1 MPNAFYGK
9 YLNGKIFLDKNE
21 TAHLKIV
28 RLQENNKIK
37 VFDGKGNIFLCKIE
51 KIKKNETICQI
62 IKKDEYTKIY
72 KPQIDFY
79 IGASK
84 FDRMKILIEKL
95 VELRVNNIY
104 IFHGQKSQLKI
115 KSLEKFQK
123 TIIESSK
130 QSENPVFPKIK
141 FFKFEDFNS
150 IENPILLDLT
160 VNITLKNTLEKL
172 HKPDKISIIL
182 GPDMGFSKEE
192 LENLPDN
199 IFRTN
204 LGNTIMRFETA
215 GIYTISILNYYYNR
229 LY

>member
-1 MPNAFYGK
+1 MPNAFYGIVEK
-9 YLNGKIFLDKNE
+9 EKILLDKNE

-28 RLQENNKIK
+28 RLQENSEIK
-37 VFDGKGNIFLCKIE
+37 VFDGKGYIYHCKIE

-62 IKKDEYTKIY
+62 IKKNEYKKIY

-104 IFHGQKSQLKI
+104 IFHGQKSQLKF

-130 QSENPVFPKIK
+130 QSENPVFPEIQ
-141 FFKFEDFNS
+141 FFKFEDFKL

-160 VNITLKNTLEKL
+160 TKATLKETLEKI
-172 HKPDKISIIL
+172 HTPNKISIII

-199 IFRTN
+199 VFRTN

-215 GIYTISILNYYYNR
+215 GIYTMSILNYYYNR